1 LIQRWQVIV
10 WTKNFFGSF
19 LVCSKKNIATNP
31 DELRKADLMD
41 HLENKEQPLPDYMLA
56 ILRQMSNGSSA
67 KTALLNQKALHFNA
81 KTKAAQKMILSIKNE
96 EELDIVAL
104 RNWLGNME
112 SLEADKQVVATYLYE
127 DDYSNANALLDMI
140 PDLYNL
146 QGDKLDEFN
155 DYVELL
161 TLQIDLKQNN
171 RNIFMLTE
179 EEKSQLTDMADYGS
193 GDARSGARSILS
205 FVYGNQYCDCITPIE
220 GGGNKSSRASYVF
233 SDEDV
238 ARTLGFSISVKP
250 NPARVYAS
258 VDYTLPIGVEKAA
271 LQLINAEGK
280 IVRTDNISGT
290 QGQITLDTRMYKPG
304 AYIFRL
310 ISDKY
315 SVSESLIIE

>member
-31 DELRKADLMD
+31 DELRKADLMN

-146 QGDKLDEFN
+146 QGDN
-155 DYVELL
+155 WMSL
-161 TLQIDLKQNN
+161 TI
-171 RNIFMLTE
+171 M
-179 EEKSQLTDMADYGS
+179 
-193 GDARSGARSILS
+193 
-205 FVYGNQYCDCITPIE
+205 
-220 GGGNKSSRASYVF
+220 
-233 SDEDV
+233 
-238 ARTLGFSISVKP
+238 
-250 NPARVYAS
+250 
-258 VDYTLPIGVEKAA
+258 
-271 LQLINAEGK
+271 
-280 IVRTDNISGT
+280 
-290 QGQITLDTRMYKPG
+290 
-304 AYIFRL
+304 
-310 ISDKY
+310 
-315 SVSESLIIE
+315 